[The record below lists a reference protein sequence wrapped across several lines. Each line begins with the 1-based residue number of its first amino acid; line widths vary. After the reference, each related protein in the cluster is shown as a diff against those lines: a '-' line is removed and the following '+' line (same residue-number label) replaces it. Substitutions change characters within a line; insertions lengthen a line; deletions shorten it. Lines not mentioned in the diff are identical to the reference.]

1 MQKTTTP
8 SLPET
13 GATSAN
19 EEKLSVNE
27 NRPSPQVIRNILA
40 FSSALK
46 ATETKTLGTVLTVK
60 N

>member
-1 MQKTTTP
+1 MPKTITP
-8 SLPET
+8 ST
-13 GATSAN
+13 TNNGASSAK
-19 EEKLSVNE
+19 EENLTTNE

-40 FSSALK
+40 FSKALK